1 MNNLSD
7 GKLIARAREGDEESL
22 TIFLDRHRNALRK
35 YLAAEAGN
43 WDVAR
48 DLVQDAEI
56 KFWQHYR
63 DIKNDESARTYLF
76 RIGYRNFLDWQ
87 RRESRRRELAQMVP
101 ILNEDERENYI
112 GVDEPSDDG
121 EFIERLDRQMDAEKR
136 LEEILPPGTATAFRS
151 GGALK
156 RKQARGRLAEII

>member
-1 MNNLSD
+1 VNNLSD

-112 GVDEPSDDG
+112 GVDEPSDNG

-136 LEEILPPGTATAFRS
+136 IAELMGEDKEQKEILPPGTATPFRS

-156 RKQARGRLAEII
+156 RK